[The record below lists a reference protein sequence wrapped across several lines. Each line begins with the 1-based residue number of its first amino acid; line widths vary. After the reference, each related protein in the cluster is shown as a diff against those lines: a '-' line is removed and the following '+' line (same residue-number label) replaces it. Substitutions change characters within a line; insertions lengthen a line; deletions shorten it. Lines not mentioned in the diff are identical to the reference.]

1 MAQQAASK
9 RRAASLATG
18 VLYSIIIVAFLG
30 GLNFLANRYNKS
42 YDSTS
47 NKKFTLSEQT
57 EKIAKNLKQ
66 DVTITYWGQ
75 PTGFTEARDLLD
87 RYKNL
92 SSKIDVRYED
102 VEKNRTQAIAAGVK
116 NPIPNIFVQVGNK
129 KEDAKGLTE
138 EEITGAIVRVIKGGD
153 RTVCFTLGSG
163 EHSTADTT
171 PDGYSNAKQQTE
183 KSNYKTK
190 DIKLLPN
197 PEIPADCT
205 IVVVAGPKH
214 DYLAPEVASLKQYV
228 EDGGRAL
235 FLVDAPLKLAAMQVD
250 DNDALMGILTGWGVT
265 PQKNLVLDL
274 SGVGQLYNA
283 GPELPIVTSYDNQ
296 AIVREMKDVWTAFP
310 YARSLEVK
318 NGDKT
323 TVDKLFE
330 TSDDSIATTNLSA
343 GEIRPS
349 KTDAKGPFTLGAAGV
364 YRNGKESGNGRFV
377 VVGSSS
383 FPSNFV
389 FGFNGNRDLYLNM
402 LSWLSSDEDLIS
414 IRPKEPTDNPLNMNQ
429 RQVSL
434 MFYSSVFGL
443 PLLIVAFGVGVWW
456 KRR

>member
-1 MAQQAASK
+1 MAQQTSQ
-9 RRAASLATG
+9 RRTASLASG
-18 VLYSIIIVAFLG
+18 VIYIIIAIGILG
-30 GLNFLANRYNKS
+30 TLNFLANRYNKS
-42 YDSTS
+42 YDSTA
-47 NKKFTLSEQT
+47 NKKFTLSDQT
-57 EKIAKNLKQ
+57 EKIAKSLKQ
-66 DVTITYWGQ
+66 DITITYWGQ
-75 PTGFTEARDLLD
+75 PSGFTDARDLLD

-102 VEKNRTQAIAAGVK
+102 VEKNPTKARAAGVK
-116 NPIPNIFVQVGNK
+116 NPIPNIFVQVSNK
-129 KEDAKGLTE
+129 REEAKSLTE
-138 EEITGAIVRVIKGGD
+138 EEISGAMVRVLKGGD

-163 EHSTADTT
+163 EHATDDTSR
-171 PDGYSNAKQQTE
+171 DGYSTAKAQVE

-214 DYLAPEVASLKQYV
+214 DYLAPEVASLKAYV
-228 EDGGRAL
+228 ENGGRAL
-235 FLVDAPLKLAAMQVD
+235 FLLDPPFKFAADQID
-250 DNDALMGILTGWGVT
+250 DNDALMAVLSEWGVT

-283 GPELPIVTSYDNQ
+283 GPELPIVTSYGTH

-310 YARSLEVK
+310 LARSLDIK
-318 NGDKT
+318 SGDKT

-330 TSDDSIATTNLSA
+330 TSADSLATTNLSS

-349 KTDAKGPFTLGAAGV
+349 KTDPKGPFTLGAAGV
-364 YRNGKESGNGRFV
+364 YKTGKETGNGRFI
-377 VVGSSS
+377 VVGSSG

-389 FGFNGNRDLYLNM
+389 FGFNGNRDLFLNM

-414 IRPKEPTDNPLNMNQ
+414 IRPKDPTNNPINMNA
-429 RQVSL
+429 RQVTL
-434 MFYSSVFGL
+434 MFWSSVFGL
-443 PLLIVAFGVGVWW
+443 PLLIVAFGLGVWW